1 MRKLVMIFLSLLL
14 VLGVAGA
21 GFAAAAPAAGQAQ
34 AVCPVLGNKI
44 DKNVY
49 VDYQGQRIYFC
60 CTGCVE
66 PFQKNP
72 PQYLKKLEEQG
83 VTPEKAPAGK

>member
-1 MRKLVMIFLSLLL
+1 MRNMLMIFLGLLL
-14 VLGVAGA
+14 SLSVAGA

-34 AVCPVLGNKI
+34 TVCPVLGNKI
-44 DKNVY
+44 DKKVY
-49 VDYQGQRIYFC
+49 VDYQGQRVYFC

-66 PFQKNP
+66 PFKKNP
-72 PQYLKKLEEQG
+72 AQYLKKLEESG